1 MMEFHSPWAFI
12 LLLLLPLIA
21 LLHSRKGRTASVRFS
36 SVEKFE
42 RCPKSLRLRMRWLL
56 FAARLVC
63 VALLI
68 VALARPRKGTKIS
81 EISTEGVA
89 MEIVV
94 DRSGSMRSE
103 MVYDGKSYN
112 RLEVVKQV
120 VADFVGGGGDFKGR
134 AEDLVGLITFAR
146 YSDTVSPLSHGHNV
160 LLDFLKKTEIV
171 PQNNKNED
179 GTAIGDAIALAAAR
193 LKKAEEEII
202 ERRKKLSA
210 LSGDDQNDDLKGFKI
225 KSKVIILLT
234 DGSNNAGEYK
244 PLDAATLAADWG
256 IKIYTI
262 GIGGQNNRGGVFGF
276 GMRQDFDE
284 ALLKQIARKT
294 NGAYGR
300 ADSGEQLLKIY
311 KEIDKLEKTEVKSI
325 HYTQYAERFGTW
337 AFAALCLLGFE
348 IFAGSTIF
356 RKVP

>member
-1 MMEFHSPWAFI
+1 
-12 LLLLLPLIA
+12 
-21 LLHSRKGRTASVRFS
+21 
-36 SVEKFE
+36 
-42 RCPKSLRLRMRWLL
+42 MRWLL

-63 VALLI
+63 VILLI
-68 VALARPRKGTKIS
+68 VAIARPRKGTKIS

-94 DRSGSMRSE
+94 DRSGSMRNE
-103 MVYDGKSYN
+103 MVYEGKSYN
-112 RLEVVKQV
+112 RLEVVKKV

-146 YSDTVSPLSHGHNV
+146 YSDTLSPLSHGHNV
-160 LLDFLKKTEIV
+160 MLDFLKKTEV
-171 PQNNKNED
+171 VSRNNEKED

-210 LSGDDQNDDLKGFKI
+210 LSGEDMDDDLKGFKI

-234 DGSNNAGEYK
+234 DGSNNAGEYQ
-244 PLDAATLAADWG
+244 PLAAATLAADWG

-262 GIGGQNNRGGVFGF
+262 GIGGQNNRGGFFGT
-276 GMRQDFDE
+276 RQEFDE
-284 ALLKQIARKT
+284 ALLQQIARKT
-294 NGAYGR
+294 KGSYGR
-300 ADSGEQLLKIY
+300 ADSGEQLQKIY

-337 AFAALCLLGFE
+337 ALAALCLLGFE
-348 IFAGSTIF
+348 ILAGCTIF